1 MNTGLKIF
9 LFAVGAVI
17 IVLFIALG
25 ISTGA
30 TGKAIAE
37 MGTSQVKEAAE
48 DRVSLL
54 KAKYDGNSVIGSE
67 LVTLIEKTVEDR
79 DVLSIVVCTLDG
91 SRTDYNYTYDEV
103 NKTISVTTDTTTTIT
118 ESKSSYSY
126 INRNSLYICEVKT
139 NLNDNI
145 ICLWF
150 EQEK

>member
-25 ISTGA
+25 ISTGS

-37 MGTSQVKEAAE
+37 MGTSQVKEAAG
-48 DRVSLL
+48 DKVSLL
-54 KAKYDGNSVIGSE
+54 KAKYDGNSIIGSE
-67 LVTLIEKTVEDR
+67 LVSLIEETIEDK
-79 DVLSIVVCTLDG
+79 DVLSIVVRTLDG
-91 SRTDYNYTYDEV
+91 SRTDYNYVYDATTAAIS
-103 NKTISVTTDTTTTIT
+103 KTNATTTIT
-118 ESKSSYSY
+118 VSKSSNSY
-126 INRNSLYICEVKT
+126 INRNSLYACEIET
-139 NLNDNI
+139 DLNDNV

>member
-37 MGTSQVKEAAE
+37 IGTSQVKEATE
-48 DRVSLL
+48 EKISLL
-54 KAKYDGNSVIGSE
+54 RATYDGNSVIGSE
-67 LVTLIEKTVEDR
+67 LVSLIEETIGDK
-79 DVLSIVVCTLDG
+79 DVLSIVVRTLDG
-91 SRTDYNYTYDEV
+91 SRTDYNYTYDAV
-103 NKTISVTTDTTTTIT
+103 NQSISITSNTSTAITD
-118 ESKSSYSY
+118 SKSSNSY
-126 INRNSLYICEVKT
+126 INRNSLYACEVET
-139 NLNDNI
+139 DMNDNI

>member
-25 ISTGA
+25 ISTGS

-37 MGTSQVKEAAE
+37 IGTSQVKEATE
-48 DRVSLL
+48 DKVSLL
-54 KAKYDGNSVIGSE
+54 KAKFDGNSVIGSE
-67 LVTLIEKTVEDR
+67 LVSLIEETIEDK
-79 DVLSIVVCTLDG
+79 DVLSVVVCTLDG
-91 SRTDYNYTYDEV
+91 SRTDYNYRYDATTSAIS
-103 NKTISVTTDTTTTIT
+103 KTNATTTIT

-126 INRNSLYICEVKT
+126 INRNSLFTCEVESD
-139 NLNDNI
+139 LNDNV

-150 EQEK
+150 DQEK

>member
-25 ISTGA
+25 ISTGS

-37 MGTSQVKEAAE
+37 IGTAQVKEATE
-48 DRVSLL
+48 DKVSLM

-67 LVTLIEKTVEDR
+67 LVSLIEETIEDK

-91 SRTDYNYTYDEV
+91 SRTDYNYVYDATASV
-103 NKTISVTTDTTTTIT
+103 ISKSNASTTIT

-126 INRNSLYICEVKT
+126 INRNSLFTCEVKT
-139 NLNDNI
+139 DLNDNV

>member
-37 MGTSQVKEAAE
+37 IGTSQVKEATE
-48 DRVSLL
+48 DKVSLL
-54 KAKYDGNSVIGSE
+54 RATYDGNSVIGSE
-67 LVTLIEKTVEDR
+67 LVSLIEETIRDK
-79 DVLSIVVCTLDG
+79 DVLSIVVRTLDG
-91 SRTDYNYTYDEV
+91 SRTDYNYTYDAV
-103 NKTISVTTDTTTTIT
+103 NKQISITSNTTTTIT
-118 ESKSSYSY
+118 ESKSSNSY
-126 INRNSLYICEVKT
+126 INRNSLYAGEVMT
-139 NLNDNI
+139 DMNDNV

>member
-25 ISTGA
+25 ISTGS

-37 MGTSQVKEAAE
+37 IGTSQVKEATE
-48 DRVSLL
+48 DKVSLL

-67 LVTLIEKTVEDR
+67 LVSLIEETIEDE
-79 DVLSIVVCTLDG
+79 DVLSIVVRTLDG
-91 SRTDYNYTYDEV
+91 SRTDYNYTYDAV
-103 NKTISVTTDTTTTIT
+103 NKTISKTASTTTKIT
-118 ESKSSYSY
+118 DRKSSNSY
-126 INRNSLYICEVKT
+126 INRNSLYTCAVAT
-139 NLNDNI
+139 DLNGSI

>member
-9 LFAVGAVI
+9 LFAIGAVLL
-17 IVLFIALG
+17 VLFIALG
-25 ISTGA
+25 ISTA
-30 TGKAIAE
+30 SAGKVITE

-48 DRVSLL
+48 EKVSLL

-67 LVTLIEKTVEDR
+67 LVSLIEETIEDKA
-79 DVLSIVVCTLDG
+79 VLAIAVRTLDG
-91 SRTDYNYTYDEV
+91 SRTDYNYTYDAV
-103 NKTISVTTDTTTTIT
+103 NRSISVTSGTATTIS

-126 INRNSLYICEVKT
+126 INRNSLYACKVET